1 MPGGKNPYTRPANK
15 PERAAL
21 KRQKARSKLKK
32 ELEDERERLRNDLS
46 VSDED
51 FRADA
56 TDITKLIGDLNTSAG
71 AREDRRTAD
80 NAKAKQ
86 ARRRDQM
93 YGMKAGGKV
102 KKMRSGGK
110 CRGMGAATRG
120 GDFMLG

>member
-21 KRQKARSKLKK
+21 KRQKARSRLKR
-32 ELEDERERLRNDLS
+32 ELEDERERLRDDLS

-56 TDITKLIGDLNTSAG
+56 SDIGKLIGDLNSSAG
-71 AREDRRTAD
+71 AREDRMTAD
-80 NAKAKQ
+80 NARAKQ
-86 ARRRDQM
+86 ARRRDRM
-93 YGMKAGGKV
+93 YDMKSGGKV

-110 CRGMGAATRG
+110 CRGMGAAKRG
-120 GDFMLG
+120 GDFMIG